1 MNRLR
6 QLNFRWNALTLAFL
20 FPFVGMLFVM
30 LISQYEPFGQYS
42 ILYSDMYHQYYPFFV
57 AFRNTLRS
65 GESLLH
71 SWSVGLGMDY
81 LGLMSYYLASP
92 LNILS
97 VLVPERWLLEFFS
110 LLMPIKL
117 GFAGLFFAIFLKKL
131 FDREDLSIA
140 VFGAFYAL
148 CAWAL
153 GYQWNIMW
161 LDTFALLPL
170 VALGTV
176 ALLRDKKFVLYTL
189 SLFLSV
195 FANYYIGF
203 FTCIFVLLLFFAY
216 EICRWQGFKRFFL
229 DLCRIAL
236 FSILAIGMTAIL
248 ELPAFA
254 ALQTTQSSVNQ
265 FPKGFRMNIA
275 DENTWKGLLGAM
287 RKVAGNM
294 GGGIAP
300 TFKEGLPNLYCG
312 VGSMMLA
319 FLYLTGRDIKLRD
332 KICSVFLLIF
342 FMLSF
347 ILRQLDY
354 IWHGFH
360 FTNMIPYRFSFLFSF
375 VMLYMAYRAWM
386 LRHCFKLWQILTAVL
401 MSLAV
406 FRCSEERENWVFL
419 LYSVGFLALYTG
431 LLVYNCRIRKLPE
444 DADEAAAYQHE
455 VAVCRRRQLS
465 TMLLLAVMGME
476 LICNLISFGLRF
488 EGTSVANYPR
498 GTTYTASVIRYM
510 KEREERKSLF
520 FRAETTHSQTL
531 NDGALNGYNG
541 VSAFTSSANVKVTEF
556 MQTLGYGAK
565 NTYNRYCHEEAS
577 PVSNLFLNLK
587 YMIERQGKDKSSAY
601 FDEIN
606 RFGEAVLLQNRYYL
620 PLGFLA
626 DPALAQLEFDVSNNG
641 FRFQNGLMGAASGMD
656 GDVWHILGGDD
667 LTIEGFDVT
676 IQDQN
681 TSGHCSYKAD
691 LKGGTV
697 VYTYNIDSD
706 GFLCISVNLPK
717 RNDVAIW
724 VNGEHRYTEAIS
736 LPQMLAIG
744 DVYAGDVVEL
754 KMASK
759 AEGEA
764 STMTISAAVLD
775 EAHFA
780 ACYDVLNASTLKLT
794 EFSNTEVVGTIL
806 CNRDGLLYTSIPQ
819 NGNWYAEVDGEETET
834 IAVGEAMTAVMLTAG
849 EHEVRF
855 YYHNPAFA
863 LGWKISLGCAVI
875 FAILLW
881 KNAQGEN
888 KRGKYVKREKH

>member
-1 MNRLR
+1 MNRSR
-6 QLNFRWNALTLAFL
+6 EVNFRWNTLTLAFL
-20 FPFVGMLFVM
+20 IPFGGMLFVM

-57 AFRNTLRS
+57 AFRNALRS

-81 LGLMSYYLASP
+81 LGLISYYLASP
-92 LNILS
+92 LNLLS
-97 VLVPERWLLEFFS
+97 VLVPEDWLLEFFS
-110 LLMPIKL
+110 LLMPVKL
-117 GFAGLFFAIFLKKL
+117 GFAGLFFAIFLKRM
-131 FDREDLSIA
+131 FDRDDLSIA
-140 VFGAFYAL
+140 VFGSFYAL

-176 ALLRDKKFVLYTL
+176 ALLRDKKFILYTG
-189 SLFLSV
+189 SLFLSI

-203 FTCIFVLLLFFAY
+203 FTCVFVLLLFFIY

-229 DLCRIAL
+229 DLCRIAF

-294 GGGIAP
+294 GGGIEP

-332 KICSVFLLIF
+332 KICSVILLIF

-375 VMLYMAYRAWM
+375 VVLYMAYRAWM
-386 LRHCFKLWQILTAVL
+386 LRHSFKPWQVLAAMIL
-401 MSLAV
+401 SLGILS
-406 FRCSEERENWVFL
+406 CSEERENWVFL
-419 LYSVGFLALYTG
+419 LYSLGFLALYTG
-431 LLVYNCRIRKLPE
+431 LLVYNCWIKKLPK
-444 DADEAAAYQHE
+444 DADELVVQQRKI
-455 VAVCRRRQLS
+455 AVCRRRQMA
-465 TMLLLAVMGME
+465 TILLLAVMGIE
-476 LICNLISFGLRF
+476 LICNLVSFGIHF
-488 EGTSVANYPR
+488 DGTSVSNYPR
-498 GTTYTASVIRYM
+498 GTTYSASVIRYM

-520 FRAETTHSQTL
+520 FRAEATHSQSL

-541 VSAFTSSANVKVTEF
+541 ISAFTSSANVKVTEF

-565 NTYNRYCHEEAS
+565 NTYNRYCYEEAS

-587 YMIERQGKDKSSAY
+587 YMIERQGKDKASAY
-601 FDEIN
+601 FEEIN
-606 RFGEAVLLQNRYYL
+606 RFGDAVLLKNRYYL
-620 PLGFLA
+620 PLGFMTDAALA
-626 DPALAQLEFDVSNNG
+626 DLEFDVSNND
-641 FRFQNGLMGAASGMD
+641 FQFQNALISAASGMEGNVWEILS
-656 GDVWHILGGDD
+656 GDN
-667 LTIEGFDVT
+667 LTVVGFDVT
-676 IQDQN
+676 VQN
-681 TSGHCSYKAD
+681 QNGGHCSYQAD

-697 VYTYNIDSD
+697 VYTYNIDKD

-724 VNGEHRYTEAIS
+724 INGEHRYTEAIS
-736 LPQMLAIG
+736 LPQMLAVG
-744 DVYAGDVVEL
+744 DVSAGDVVEL

-759 AEGEA
+759 AEGES

-775 EAHFA
+775 EVQFA
-780 ACYDVLNASTLKLT
+780 ACYEALNASTLELT
-794 EFSNTEVVGTIL
+794 EFTNTEVKGTIL

-819 NGNWYAEVDGEETET
+819 NGNWYAQVDGKEVQPLE
-834 IAVGEAMTAVMLTAG
+834 VGEAMVALPLTAG
-849 EHEVRF
+849 AHEVRF
-855 YYHNPAFA
+855 YYHNAAFA
-863 LGWKISLGCAVI
+863 LGWKISLVCATV
-875 FAILLW
+875 FAVLIW
-881 KNAQGEN
+881 KNVQPESRKRNHN
-888 KRGKYVKREKH
+888 KKEKH